1 MKVTV
6 DTRHDSLNEA
16 LATVRA
22 AFGTSGDA
30 SNNGDRPNT
39 TPDVA
44 RAKVSSANGDSAA
57 AVPSAAPVANRTPA
71 KRTNRAARPSSRNR
85 ITPTASMEATS
96 TVAPAGRAEVIR
108 SWAKSQG
115 MEVKQ
120 AGRLPAAV
128 IQAYQESSQH

>member
-6 DTRHDSLNEA
+6 DTRHDSLDEA

-22 AFGTSGDA
+22 AFGA
-30 SNNGDRPNT
+30 SEESFNAGDRRNKTPNVAGANVSRANGAN
-39 TPDVA
+39 PAA
-44 RAKVSSANGDSAA
+44 RAS
-57 AVPSAAPVANRTPA
+57 VAKRTPA
-71 KRTNRAARPSSRNR
+71 KRATATARPSGRNR
-85 ITPTASMEATS
+85 IKPTGSMNTTATIAPPGQAEA
-96 TVAPAGRAEVIR
+96 IR

-128 IQAYQESSQH
+128 IQAYQASSKS

>member
-85 ITPTASMEATS
+85 ITPRSMEATS
-96 TVAPAGRAEVIR
+96 TVGPAGRAEAIR

>member
-6 DTRHDSLNEA
+6 DTRHDSLDEA

-22 AFGTSGDA
+22 AFGASGDFVTDD
-30 SNNGDRPNT
+30 GDGPNK

-44 RAKVSSANGDSAA
+44 GVDVSITGASPAGPASATPAA
-57 AVPSAAPVANRTPA
+57 TRTPA
-71 KRTNRAARPSSRNR
+71 PRSTRAGRPSGRNR
-85 ITPTASMEATS
+85 GEPAGSMKATS
-96 TVAPAGRAEVIR
+96 TIAPQGIR

-115 MEVKQ
+115 MEVKR

-128 IQAYQESSQH
+128 IQAYRESFEG